1 MNDDGMKKKWIKMIV
16 KSKTTRQ
23 FTLRTEEKP
32 LKYVFSD
39 KNI

>member
-1 MNDDGMKKKWIKMIV
+1 MNDDGMKKKWMEMTV

-23 FTLRTEEKP
+23 FALRTEEKP
-32 LKYVFSD
+32 LKYIFSD